1 MFNTR
6 VTMPNHPNSW
16 GAVEFNSLFP
26 AYPLFNYRQGL
37 TVPVCFRHLCGS
49 YFEGRPRRSR
59 QLLHCSSER
68 VGCQNQFFDCFV
80 LVSKHTL
87 DRRATSIVRHV
98 LAPHHGQAIRGDLF
112 DYYVGSFG
120 VFHLESLK
128 PIYLV
133 GSAPWLAHLSRTMT
147 ASERQ
152 AMKRIGLSNQSGL
165 HVLDWQL
172 YQATTGTF
180 LDSIVFKLNFAEWAI
195 YKLVLVVIRCR
206 SKCRPSWCLR

>member
-120 VFHLESLK
+120 VFQPGEFEANLLSWLSALARSSVQNHDGFRKTSDETDWTLK
-128 PIYLV
+128 PI
-133 GSAPWLAHLSRTMT
+133 G
-147 ASERQ
+147 
-152 AMKRIGLSNQSGL
+152 
-165 HVLDWQL
+165 
-172 YQATTGTF
+172 
-180 LDSIVFKLNFAEWAI
+180 FACA
-195 YKLVLVVIRCR
+195 
-206 SKCRPSWCLR
+206 

>member
-1 MFNTR
+1 MQICTREGSVFNTR
-6 VTMPNHPNSW
+6 VAMPNHPNSW

-37 TVPVCFRHLCGS
+37 TSPVCFRHLCGS

-87 DRRATSIVRHV
+87 DRRATSIVRYV

-120 VFHLESLK
+120 VFQPGEFEAYLLGGLSALARSSVQNHDGFRKTSDETDWTLK
-128 PIYLV
+128 PIGFACARLAILSGHHRNVSRLDRFQIKLCRV
-133 GSAPWLAHLSRTMT
+133 GY
-147 ASERQ
+147 
-152 AMKRIGLSNQSGL
+152 I
-165 HVLDWQL
+165 
-172 YQATTGTF
+172 
-180 LDSIVFKLNFAEWAI
+180 
-195 YKLVLVVIRCR
+195 
-206 SKCRPSWCLR
+206 